1 MAKLTVRSIEALKPK
16 TTGYKVTADRGLY
29 LRVAPDGSKVW
40 LVRYVVNGK
49 QIQARLPRPYGYD
62 GDGYMSLAQA
72 VSENARIQALARDGV
87 DFQEQQADAER
98 VRAAAKAAAL
108 AADKPLRDLFESWL
122 ADGVSRKDGNAE
134 LRRTFEKDVLP
145 TIGAKKVRE
154 LTDAD
159 LLHVLRAV
167 GRTRGASRT
176 AERML
181 TEMRQMFRWAI
192 KRQPWR
198 SLLVENGNPAE
209 LVDLKQIV
217 LKGYEPGIR
226 ERVLSPAEIRELRDI
241 FDAMEAVYDAAPNK
255 RTADR
260 PVLAE
265 TQLAMWICLGTGC
278 RIGELVKSQWKNV
291 DLKKATWFVP
301 RETTKTHVDWQVYLS
316 AFALKHFKALHELTG
331 ASEWCFPAQQ
341 KEGPLDSKT
350 ISKQI
355 GDRQTRFKKRSPLLR
370 RRHDDT
376 LVLSDGENGA
386 WTAHDLRRTAATM
399 MQAMRVSPDVIDRC
413 QNHVLPGSK
422 VRRHYLHHDYAEEK
436 REAWK
441 LLGDRLD
448 AILNSNNVIYVQ
460 WPTESQGPVLSARS
474 SSVRAT

>member
-1 MAKLTVRSIEALKPK
+1 MAKLTVRGIEALKAK

-29 LRVAPDGSKVW
+29 LRIAPDASKVW
-40 LVRYVVNGK
+40 LVRYVVGGK
-49 QIQARLPRPYGYD
+49 QIQARLPRPYGND
-62 GDGYMSLAQA
+62 GEGYMSLAQA
-72 VSENARIQALARDGV
+72 VFENARIQAMARDGI
-87 DFQEQQADAER
+87 DFQEQHAEAER

-108 AADKPLRDLFESWL
+108 AGDKPLVDLFETWL

-134 LRRTFEKDVLP
+134 IRRTFEKDVLP
-145 TIGAKKVRE
+145 TIGAKKIRE

-167 GRTRGASRT
+167 GRTRGAGRT

-217 LKGYEPGIR
+217 PKGYEPGIR

-241 FDAMEAVYDAAPNK
+241 FECMGTTYETAPNK

-260 PVLAE
+260 PVQAE
-265 TQLAMWICLGTGC
+265 TQLAIWICLGTGC
-278 RIGELVKSQWKNV
+278 RIGELMKSQWKNV
-291 DLKKATWFVP
+291 DFNKATWFVP

-316 AFALKHFKALHELTG
+316 DFALRQFKALHELTG
-331 ASEWCFPAQQ
+331 KSEWCFPAQQ
-341 KEGPLDSKT
+341 KEGPLDGKT
-350 ISKQI
+350 IGKQL
-355 GDRQTRFKKRSPLLR
+355 GDRQMRFKKRNPLLR

-376 LVLSDGENGA
+376 LVLSDGENGE

-422 VRRHYLHHDYAEEK
+422 VRRHYLHHDYADEK
-436 REAWK
+436 REAWR
-441 LLGDRLD
+441 LLGERLD
-448 AILNSNNVIYVQ
+448 AILIGNNVV
-460 WPTESQGPVLSARS
+460 PLLKA
-474 SSVRAT
+474 A

>member
-1 MAKLTVRSIEALKPK
+1 MAKLTVRGIEALKPK
-16 TTGYKVTADRGLY
+16 AAGYKVTADRGLH

-40 LVRYVVNGK
+40 LVRYVVGGK

-62 GDGYMSLAQA
+62 GEGYMSLAQA
-72 VSENARIQALARDGV
+72 VSENARIQALARDGI
-87 DFQEQQADAER
+87 DFQEKQAEAEQA
-98 VRAAAKAAAL
+98 RAAAKATAL
-108 AADKPLRDLFESWL
+108 AADKPLRDLFETWL

-145 TIGAKKVRE
+145 TIGGTKIRE

-159 LLHVLRAV
+159 ILHVLRAV
-167 GRTRGASRT
+167 GRTRGAGRT

-181 TEMRQMFRWAI
+181 TELRQMFRWAI

-209 LVDLKQIV
+209 LVEVKQIV
-217 LKGYEPGIR
+217 PKGYEPGIR
-226 ERVLSPAEIRELRDI
+226 ERILSPAEIRELRSI
-241 FDAMEAVYDAAPNK
+241 FDAMGTAYDAAPNK
-255 RTADR
+255 RIADR
-260 PVLAE
+260 PVQAE

-316 AFALKHFKALHELTG
+316 DFALRHFKALHELTG
-331 ASEWCFPAQQ
+331 ENEWCFPAQQ

-355 GDRQTRFKKRSPLLR
+355 GDRQMRFKRRNPLKH

-376 LVLSDGENGA
+376 LMLSDGENGE

-436 REAWK
+436 LEAWRI
-441 LLGDRLD
+441 LGERLD
-448 AILNSNNVIYVQ
+448 LI
-460 WPTESQGPVLSARS
+460 LSAS
-474 SSVRAT
+474 NVVPLQRAA

>member
-16 TTGYKVTADRGLY
+16 AAGYKVTVDRGLY
-29 LRVAPDGSKVW
+29 LRVAPDGSKIW

-49 QIQARLPRPYGYD
+49 QIQARLPRPYGYV
-62 GDGYMSLAQA
+62 GEGYMTMAQA
-72 VSENARIQALARDGV
+72 VSENARVQALARDGT
-87 DFQEQQADAER
+87 DFQEQQADAEQAR
-98 VRAAAKAAAL
+98 VAAKAAAL
-108 AADKPLRDLFESWL
+108 AADKPLRDLFETWL

-145 TIGAKKVRE
+145 TIGDKKIRE

-159 LLHVLRAV
+159 LLGALRAV
-167 GRTRGASRT
+167 GRTRGAGRT

-209 LVDLKQIV
+209 LVELKQIV
-217 LKGYEPGIR
+217 PKGYEPGIR
-226 ERVLSPAEIRELRDI
+226 ERVLSPAEIGELRDI
-241 FDAMEAVYDAAPNK
+241 FDAMGAAYDAAPNK
-255 RTADR
+255 RIADR
-260 PVLAE
+260 PVQAE
-265 TQLAMWICLGTGC
+265 SQLAMWICLGTGC
-278 RIGELVKSQWKNV
+278 RIGELLKSHWKNV
-291 DLKKATWFVP
+291 DLKKAMWFVP

-316 AFALKHFKALHELTG
+316 DFALRQFKALHELTG
-331 ASEWCFPAQQ
+331 DSEWCFPARQND
-341 KEGPLDSKT
+341 GPLDSKT

-355 GDRQTRFKKRSPLLR
+355 GDRQMRFKHRIPLKR

-376 LVLSDGENGA
+376 LVLSDGENGE

-436 REAWK
+436 REAWR
-441 LLGDRLD
+441 LLGERLD
-448 AILNSNNVIYVQ
+448 LILSGSNVIPLQ
-460 WPTESQGPVLSARS
+460 
-474 SSVRAT
+474 RAA

>member
-1 MAKLTVRSIEALKPK
+1 MAKLTVRGIEALKPK
-16 TTGYKVTADRGLY
+16 AAGYKVTADRGLY

-40 LVRYVVNGK
+40 LVRYVINGK

-62 GDGYMSLAQA
+62 GEGYMTLAQA
-72 VSENARIQALARDGV
+72 VSENARIQALARDAI
-87 DFQEQQADAER
+87 DFQEQLADAEQA
-98 VRAAAKAAAL
+98 RAAAKAAAL
-108 AADKPLRDLFESWL
+108 AADKPLRELFETWL

-145 TIGAKKVRE
+145 TIGDKKIRE
-154 LTDAD
+154 LCDAD

-167 GRTRGASRT
+167 GRTRGAGRT

-217 LKGYEPGIR
+217 QKGYEPGIR
-226 ERVLSPAEIRELRDI
+226 ERVLSPTEIRELRNA
-241 FDAMEAVYDAAPNK
+241 FDSMEAAYKIATN
-255 RTADR
+255 RRIADR
-260 PVLAE
+260 PVQAE

-291 DLKKATWFVP
+291 DLEKGTWFVP

-316 AFALKHFKALHELTG
+316 KFALRQFTALHKLTG
-331 ASEWCFPAQQ
+331 ESDWCFPAQQ

-350 ISKQI
+350 IGKQI
-355 GDRQTRFKKRSPLLR
+355 GDRQMRFKKRKHLQR
-370 RRHDDT
+370 RRHDDS
-376 LVLSDGENGA
+376 LVLGEGENGE

-399 MQAMRVSPDVIDRC
+399 MQAMKVSPDVIDRC

-436 REAWK
+436 REAWR
-441 LLGDRLD
+441 LLGERLD
-448 AILNSNNVIYVQ
+448 LILSQSNVVAF
-460 WPTESQGPVLSARS
+460 PKA
-474 SSVRAT
+474 A